1 MSQQPLTPVG
11 WWSRKN
17 SQVRGLALRSSGPP
31 LKNSWKNGQIAQS
44 VEQGIENPR
53 VGGSIPS
60 LATFFITIL
69 AGAGCGADPCDQLCR
84 STTIELGACID
95 EWSMQWEDF
104 DASGRLN
111 FRRRCLNRWGEVR
124 SSLESRELEDARD
137 QCEESSLELAQRVS
151 EGSSCDVL
159 RALYVE

>member
-1 MSQQPLTPVG
+1 M
-11 WWSRKN
+11 KI
-17 SQVRGLALRSSGPP
+17 A
-31 LKNSWKNGQIAQS
+31 WKFGQIAQS

-60 LATFFITIL
+60 LATFFLSGVI
-69 AGAGCGADPCDQLCR
+69 AVGCDPDPCDQLCR
-84 STTIELGACID
+84 SATSQIGACMD
-95 EWSMQWEDF
+95 DWSMEWEDL
-104 DASGRLN
+104 DASGRAN

-137 QCEESSLELAQRVS
+137 QCEETSFELAERS
-151 EGSSCDVL
+151 AEGSSCDLL